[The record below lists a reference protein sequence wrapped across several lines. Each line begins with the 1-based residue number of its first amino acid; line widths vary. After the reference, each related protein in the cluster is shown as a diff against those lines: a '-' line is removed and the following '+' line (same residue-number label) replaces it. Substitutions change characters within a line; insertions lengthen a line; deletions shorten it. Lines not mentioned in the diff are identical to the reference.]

1 MTSHPMSHT
10 ADPALGPGGRHVLIV
25 GGGASGVLAAA
36 HVLRHDDRTRV
47 TVFEPNPRLGEG
59 IAYGTRHPGHL
70 LNVPAGGMS
79 AFADEP
85 AHFTEWLKASGPT
98 GTWTDRSFAPRMVY
112 ADYLRSLLA
121 PHEGTGRLHHV
132 RAAVADLEDTAGGVR
147 LITEDCHHHDGSEAI
162 LAFGNQAPPPAA
174 ELWMTT
180 FWQSFGKLDV
190 PADAPVAI
198 LGTGLS
204 MVDSVISLLDA
215 GHRGRIAAF
224 SRRGLL
230 PRGRRVHAPPPV
242 PTPLPD
248 RVTLRTLARAMR
260 DNARATGDW
269 RGVVDGMRPVTQ
281 TIWQNLSLP
290 DKERFLRHA
299 RPWWD
304 VHRHRMA
311 PEIDGRI
318 QAAIARGQLIVQ
330 AARVRIEDGNGQPI
344 LTYHLRGRS
353 EILTFRPAHVIDC
366 RGSAGFDGGRNA
378 FLARLLATG
387 RAVQDLRGLGIR
399 VTPACELLASDGH
412 AAPRIRV
419 IGPATIG
426 TFWETVA
433 VPDIRVQAAGL
444 ARTHPA

>member
-1 MTSHPMSHT
+1 MPLPPP
-10 ADPALGPGGRHVLIV
+10 APDPAPCPADRHALII

-36 HVLRHDDRTRV
+36 HILRADDRARV
-47 TVFEPNPRLGEG
+47 TIFDPNPRLAEG

-79 AFADEP
+79 AFADRP
-85 AHFTEWLKASGPT
+85 AHFTEWLHAAHPEG
-98 GTWTDRSFAPRMVY
+98 GWTDRSFAPRMIY
-112 ADYLRSLLA
+112 ADYLRGLIA
-121 PHEGTGRLHHV
+121 PFAGTGRLHHV
-132 RAAVADLEDTAGGVR
+132 TAAVTCMEDSAEGVWLTTEGGVR
-147 LITEDCHHHDGSEAI
+147 HHGDEAI
-162 LAFGNQAPPPAA
+162 LAIGNQAPPPAT
-174 ELWMTT
+174 EPWMTT
-180 FWQSFGKLDV
+180 FWDSFGTLNV
-190 PADAPVAI
+190 PPDAPVAI

-242 PTPLPD
+242 ATPLPD
-248 RVTLRTLARAMR
+248 RITLRGLIRVLRA
-260 DNARATGDW
+260 NARATGDW
-269 RGVVDGMRPVTQ
+269 RGVVDGIRPMTQ
-281 TIWQNLSLP
+281 DIWQSLSAP

-330 AARVRIEDGNGQPI
+330 AARVRVQDQNGHPV
-344 LTYHLRGRS
+344 LTYRLRGRS
-353 EILTFRPAHVIDC
+353 ETLTFRPAHVIDC
-366 RGSAGFDGGRNA
+366 RGSAGFDGSRNA
-378 FLARLLATG
+378 FLAQLLASG
-387 RAVQDLRGLGIR
+387 RAVQDLRGLGLKVSAASELMSADGATSPR
-399 VTPACELLASDGH
+399 V
-412 AAPRIRV
+412 RV

-426 TFWETVA
+426 AFWETVA
-433 VPDIRVQAAGL
+433 VPDIRMQAAGL
-444 ARTHPA
+444 AQPVSA